1 MVFSINLPLPINVK
15 EIGMRIRNF
24 ILICEWISSGISTE
38 LNKEQLCPTHFLILI
53 VIINIQCNKLNI
65 MQGDQKSLKV
75 RIFSPLIASADS
87 CSFFFLSIY
96 LLSAIFLFT
105 LISCS
110 SGHEQ
115 VCVGCVWLCAGVV
128 RYVRV
133 GWIFRIPTEDLRPKI
148 SGL

>member
-1 MVFSINLPLPINVK
+1 
-15 EIGMRIRNF
+15 MRIRNF

-38 LNKEQLCPTHFLILI
+38 LNKEELCPTHFLILI
-53 VIINIQCNKLNI
+53 VIINIQCKLNI

-105 LISCS
+105 LISCDLLS
-110 SGHEQ
+110 SGHER
-115 VCVGCVWLCAGVV
+115 VCVGFAWLCAGVV

>member
-1 MVFSINLPLPINVK
+1 
-15 EIGMRIRNF
+15 MRIRNF
-24 ILICEWISSGISTE
+24 IPICEWISSGISTE
-38 LNKEQLCPTHFLILI
+38 LNKEELCPTHFLILI
-53 VIINIQCNKLNI
+53 VIINIQCKLNI

-105 LISCS
+105 LISCDLLS
-110 SGHEQ
+110 SGHER
-115 VCVGCVWLCAGVV
+115 VCVGCAWLCAGVV